1 MTLMTNHALLFA
13 GLFAGFSIAVPIG
26 PMSLLC
32 IQRTLVS
39 GMRAGISTGL
49 GAATV
54 NVAYGA
60 LIVLG
65 LDKAASYAA
74 SGGRVLSCAGGVLL
88 LCSAGRTMLRQ
99 GPPQDR
105 IKPARLSPYAAYYS
119 ALAFNATNP
128 LLPILLVGVLSPIVG
143 QSAPTPGGAAAL
155 LLGMFAAAA
164 VWWVCLSGCV
174 ALLRSRLSPEIL
186 VMMNR
191 ITGALLAVYGVVALA
206 RSAGM

>member
-1 MTLMTNHALLFA
+1 MTNHAFLLA
-13 GLFAGFSIAVPIG
+13 GLFVGISVAVPIG
-26 PMSLLC
+26 PMGLLC

-39 GMRAGISTGL
+39 GMRAAISTGL

-60 LIVLG
+60 LIILG
-65 LDKAASYAA
+65 LDKAASYVA

-88 LCSAGRTMLRQ
+88 LCSAGRTILRQ

-105 IKPARLSPYAAYYS
+105 IKPAKLSPYVAYGS

-128 LLPILLVGVLSPIVG
+128 LLLILLIGMLSPIIG
-143 QSAPTPGGAAAL
+143 QSAPSPAGAGAL
-155 LLGMFAAAA
+155 LLGMFTAAAI
-164 VWWVCLSGCV
+164 WWVCLSGCV

-191 ITGALLAVYGVVALA
+191 VTGALLTVYGVAALA